1 MDKFIKIYKKAYS
14 KEECLSIIDF
24 FEKNIKYSIDHRKK
38 GSKTSFRGY
47 KNIPGSLS
55 DIEGTPHEFIAYHLK
70 DCHSK
75 YANDHQFLTKLDNWI
90 IGNEFNL
97 QKYEIGNCYYREHCE
112 HGKNWYD
119 CPRVLAWMVY
129 LNDCDGG
136 TCWPQQGFTSTPE
149 EGDLYI
155 WPASWNYSH
164 YGVPSTTEKYILTG
178 WSRFHKPDSILPE
191 TEPRKYNNMEWSRE
205 V

>member
-24 FEKNIKYSIDHRKK
+24 FDTSPNVSDTT
-38 GSKTSFRGY
+38 KTTDINFRGY
-47 KNIPGSLS
+47 KIISGFFSELTETYFKFIYNKL
-55 DIEGTPHEFIAYHLK
+55 GTYHLEYTNE
-70 DCHSK
+70 HP
-75 YANDHQFLTKLDNWI
+75 FLKKINPWI

-97 QKYEIGNCYYREHCE
+97 QKYEIGNCYSREHCE
-112 HGKNWYD
+112 HGKKWYD
-119 CPRVLAWMVY
+119 SPRVLAWMVY

-178 WSRFHKPDSILPE
+178 WSRFHKPDIILPE
-191 TEPRKYNNMEWSRE
+191 TEPRKFENMEWSQE